1 MRDKHI
7 KIALTGKMRAG
18 KDTVFSILA
27 KELVKQA
34 HKADEQI
41 SVNQFAFGDDLK
53 LYAEAIFPEQFEDG
67 KKPRELFQNFGQ
79 TMREFNPDVWV
90 DKVANKVQR
99 HGTKDGKKISFVT
112 DLRQP
117 NEYKYCKDNDFY
129 IIKVTAPD
137 EIRLARMNSEGDS
150 FSQKSLEHETESHI
164 DTYETDYI
172 IHNQFSDYESLEFKV
187 KQLAKDIL
195 IKEKVLEND
204 KQSAV

>member
-1 MRDKHI
+1 MKGQHI

-27 KELVKQA
+27 KELIKQA
-34 HKADEQI
+34 HKADEHI

-53 LYAEAIFPEQFEDG
+53 MYAEAIFPEQFEGG

-79 TMREFNPDVWV
+79 TMRGFNPDVWV

-99 HGTKDGKKISFVT
+99 HGAKDGKKISFVT

-117 NEYKYCKDNDFY
+117 NEYKYCKDNGFY

-137 EIRLARMNSEGDS
+137 EIRLARMNSEGDN

-172 IHNQFSDYESLEFKV
+172 IHNQFSDYDSLEFKV

-195 IKEKVLEND
+195 TKENINNKLKEIV
-204 KQSAV
+204 